1 MELSFKEVG
10 DHLPPI
16 LDLQVRADLRQKI
29 RKAYY
34 RILLMFL
41 YYIQSSAKILRAVIY
56 LWRMWLC
63 FSLERIRTYVMFPFW
78 WDYVLNHFLN
88 ITIQE
93 RWPCG
98 YEVRSPKDCFRLG
111 AFIFLGIL
119 KDSLQERGCLLLYM
133 QANGSISRGG
143 CDANTGAINLATLH
157 RRVALEQVCR
167 GYFGN
172 WVDFLMLMRI
182 ESDFRNLRV

>member
-1 MELSFKEVG
+1 MG
-10 DHLPPI
+10 
-16 LDLQVRADLRQKI
+16 
-29 RKAYY
+29 
-34 RILLMFL
+34 
-41 YYIQSSAKILRAVIY
+41 
-56 LWRMWLC
+56 LC
-63 FSLERIRTYVMFPFW
+63 FESLSQYHYPGKMGRIF
-78 WDYVLNHFLN
+78 
-88 ITIQE
+88 
-93 RWPCG
+93 WPCG

-143 CDANTGAINLATLH
+143 CDANIGAINLATLH